1 VREFPRFAAEGLYC
15 RPPYKHWEASVSYEA
30 YHKRKIGDHVLKPE
44 TQMMGYGYDP
54 SLSEGSLK
62 PPIFLTSTFVFKTA
76 QDGKDFF
83 DYTSGRREPGA
94 GQATG
99 LVYSRFNNP
108 NLEVLEDRL
117 ALWEQTEAAAVFS
130 SGMSAIST
138 ALWTYAR
145 PGDVILMSQP
155 LYGGTETLI
164 EKTLPAFGV
173 SAISFTLGCDR
184 AAVTDAA
191 ARACARAAQ
200 TGGRVCLLMTETP
213 ANPTNSLVDLALMR
227 EVSEQ
232 IGARQSGGR
241 PPVLVDNTY
250 LGPVFQR
257 PLAHGADLVM
267 YSLTKYVG
275 GHSDLVAGG
284 VVGTRAV
291 VGPIKRLRGA
301 LGTQLDPNT
310 AWMIM
315 RSMETLSLRMHKSA
329 QNAALV
335 ADFLR
340 THPKIAAVN
349 YLGFLAADDPRQAV
363 FKRQCESAGSTFGFT
378 VKGGEVE
385 AFRLLDGL
393 QVIKLAVSLG
403 GTETLISHPASTTHS
418 GLPKET
424 RDRIGINDALIRISV
439 GIEDAGDL
447 IADLTKALH
456 AV

>member
-1 VREFPRFAAEGLYC
+1 
-15 RPPYKHWEASVSYEA
+15 VSYDG
-30 YHKRKIGDHVLKPE
+30 YHKRKIGQHVLKPE

-54 SLSEGSLK
+54 ALSEGSLK

-83 DYTSGRREPGA
+83 DFTSGRREPAA
-94 GQATG
+94 GESSG

-117 ALWEQTEAAAVFS
+117 ALWEQSEAAAVFS

-138 ALWTYAR
+138 ALWTYVR

-164 EKTLPAFGV
+164 EKTLPLFGV
-173 SAISFTLGCDR
+173 DAVSFTEGYDR
-184 AAVTDAA
+184 NAVTAA
-191 ARACARAAQ
+191 AGRASARAKE
-200 TGGRVCLLMTETP
+200 TGGRVSLIVTETP
-213 ANPTNSLVDLALMR
+213 ANPTNSLVDFALMR
-227 EVSEQ
+227 DISEQ
-232 IGARQSGGR
+232 IGRRQSGGR
-241 PPVLVDNTY
+241 PPVLVDNTF

-257 PLAHGADLVM
+257 PLSHGADLVM

-284 VVGTRAV
+284 VVGARDI
-291 VGPIKRLRGA
+291 VGPIKKLRGA

-340 THPKIAAVN
+340 RHPKIAAVN
-349 YLGFLAADDPRQAV
+349 YLGFIAADDPRRSV
-363 FKRQCESAGSTFGFT
+363 FERQCESAGSTFGFM
-378 VKGGEVE
+378 VKGGEAE
-385 AFRLLDGL
+385 AFRLLDAL

-403 GTETLISHPASTTHS
+403 GTESLISHPASTTHS
-418 GLPKET
+418 GLPKAT
-424 RDRIGINDALIRISV
+424 RDRIGITDALIRLSV

-447 IADLTKALH
+447 IADLGSALD

>member
-1 VREFPRFAAEGLYC
+1 M
-15 RPPYKHWEASVSYEA
+15 SYDT
-30 YHKRKIGDHVLKPE
+30 YHKRKIGKHVLKPE

-83 DYTSGRREPGA
+83 DYTSGRREPLA
-94 GQATG
+94 GQSSG

-117 ALWEQTEAAAVFS
+117 ALWEEGETAAVFS

-138 ALWTYAR
+138 VLFTHVR
-145 PGDVILMSQP
+145 PRDVILMSQP

-173 SAISFTLGCDR
+173 SAVGFTLGHDR
-184 AAVTDAA
+184 AAVMEAA
-191 ARACARAAQ
+191 DVASKKAAES
-200 TGGRVCLLMTETP
+200 GGRVCLVMVETP
-213 ANPTNSLVDLALMR
+213 ANPTNSLVDLELMR
-227 EVSEQ
+227 DISLL
-232 IGARQSGGR
+232 IGKRQAGGR
-241 PPVLVDNTY
+241 PPVAVDNTF

-257 PLAHGADLVM
+257 PLNAGADLVL

-284 VVGTRAV
+284 VVGSRQAIDPV
-291 VGPIKRLRGA
+291 KKLRGA

-315 RSMETLSLRMHKSA
+315 RSLETLSLRMHKSA
-329 QNAALV
+329 QNAGLV
-335 ADFLR
+335 ASYLR
-340 THPKIAAVN
+340 AHPKVAAVN
-349 YLGFLAADDPRQAV
+349 YLGFLAADDPRRAV
-363 FKRQCESAGSTFGFT
+363 FTRQCQSAGSTFGFT
-378 VKGGEVE
+378 VKGGEAE
-385 AFRLLDGL
+385 AFRMLDAL

-418 GLPKET
+418 GVAKGT
-424 RDRIGINDALIRISV
+424 RDRLGITDGLIRISV
-439 GIEDAGDL
+439 GIEDADDL
-447 IADLTKALH
+447 IADLSAALE

>member
-1 VREFPRFAAEGLYC
+1 MGYD
-15 RPPYKHWEASVSYEA
+15 A
-30 YHKRKIGDHVLKPE
+30 YHKRKIGQHVLKPE

-54 SLSEGSLK
+54 ALSEGSLK

-83 DYTSGRREPGA
+83 DFTSGRREPGA
-94 GQATG
+94 GQTSG

-117 ALWEQTEAAAVFS
+117 ALWEQSETAAVFS

-138 ALWTYAR
+138 ALWTFVR
-145 PGDVILMSQP
+145 PGDVILMIQP

-164 EKTLPAFGV
+164 ERTFPPFGV
-173 SAISFTLGCDR
+173 TAVSFTEGCDPG
-184 AAVTDAA
+184 AVSDAA
-191 ARACARAAQ
+191 ARAAAQARAS
-200 TGGRVCLLMTETP
+200 GGRVCLVMTETP
-213 ANPTNSLVDLALMR
+213 ANPTNGLVDLGLMR
-227 EVSEQ
+227 DVSEK
-232 IGARQSGGR
+232 IGKAQQGGR
-241 PPVLVDNTY
+241 PPVLVDNTF

-257 PLAHGADLVM
+257 PLAHGADLVL

-284 VVGTRAV
+284 VAGGHAL
-291 VGPIKRLRGA
+291 VGPIKKLRGA
-301 LGTQLDPNT
+301 LGTQLDPHS

-335 ADFLR
+335 AGFLR
-340 THPKIAAVN
+340 THAKVAHVN
-349 YLGFLAADDPRQAV
+349 YLGFLAPEDPRRAV
-363 FKRQCESAGSTFGFT
+363 FERQCASAGSTFGFS
-378 VKGGEVE
+378 VMGGEAE
-385 AFRLLDGL
+385 AFRLLDTL

-403 GTETLISHPASTTHS
+403 GTESLISHPASTTHS
-418 GLPKET
+418 GLPKAT
-424 RDRIGINDALIRISV
+424 RDRIGITDSLIRLSV

-447 IADLTKALH
+447 IADLGAALD
-456 AV
+456 AM

>member
-1 VREFPRFAAEGLYC
+1 
-15 RPPYKHWEASVSYEA
+15 VSYDA
-30 YHKRKIGDHVLKPE
+30 YHKRKIGQHVLKPE
-44 TQMMGYGYDP
+44 TQMMGFGYDP
-54 SLSEGSLK
+54 TLSEGSLK

-94 GQATG
+94 GQSSG

-117 ALWEQTEAAAVFS
+117 ALWEGGEAAAVFS
-130 SGMSAIST
+130 SGMAAIST
-138 ALWTYAR
+138 ALWTYVR

-164 EKTLPAFGV
+164 EKTFPLFGV
-173 SAISFTLGCDR
+173 SAVSFTEGYDRDAVTEAASR
-184 AAVTDAA
+184 AAAKA
-191 ARACARAAQ
+191 KS
-200 TGGRVCLLMTETP
+200 TGGRICLIMTETP
-213 ANPTNSLVDLALMR
+213 ANPTNGLVDLKLMR
-227 EVSEQ
+227 DISEQ
-232 IGARQSGGR
+232 IGKRQSGGR
-241 PPVLVDNTY
+241 PPVLVDNTF

-257 PLAHGADLVM
+257 PLGHGADLVM

-284 VVGTRAV
+284 VIGGRDL
-291 VGPIKRLRGA
+291 VGPIKKLRGS

-340 THPKIAAVN
+340 KHAKIAAVN
-349 YLGFLAADDPRQAV
+349 YLGFLAQEDPRRAV
-363 FKRQCESAGSTFGFT
+363 FERQCESAGSTFGFT
-378 VKGGEVE
+378 VKGGEAE
-385 AFRLLDGL
+385 AFRLLDAL

-403 GTETLISHPASTTHS
+403 GTESLISHPASTTHS

-424 RDRIGINDALIRISV
+424 RDRIGITDALIRISV

-447 IADLTKALH
+447 IADLGTALD
-456 AV
+456 AM

>member
-1 VREFPRFAAEGLYC
+1 M
-15 RPPYKHWEASVSYEA
+15 SYDT
-30 YHKRKIGDHVLKPE
+30 YHKRKIGKHVLKPE

-83 DYTSGRREPGA
+83 DYTSGRREPLA
-94 GQATG
+94 GQSSG

-117 ALWEQTEAAAVFS
+117 ALWEEGETAAVFS

-138 ALWTYAR
+138 VLFTHVR
-145 PGDVILMSQP
+145 PRDVILMSQP

-173 SAISFTLGCDR
+173 SAVGFTLGHDR
-184 AAVTDAA
+184 AAVMEAA
-191 ARACARAAQ
+191 DVASKKAAES
-200 TGGRVCLLMTETP
+200 GGRVCLVMVETP
-213 ANPTNSLVDLALMR
+213 ANPTNSLVDLELMR
-227 EVSEQ
+227 DISLL
-232 IGARQSGGR
+232 IGKRQAGGR
-241 PPVLVDNTY
+241 PPVAVDNTF

-257 PLAHGADLVM
+257 PLNAGADLVL

-284 VVGTRAV
+284 VVGSRQAIDPV
-291 VGPIKRLRGA
+291 KKLRGA

-315 RSMETLSLRMHKSA
+315 RSLETLSLRMHKSA
-329 QNAALV
+329 QNAGLV
-335 ADFLR
+335 ASYLR
-340 THPKIAAVN
+340 AHPKVAAVN
-349 YLGFLAADDPRQAV
+349 YLGFLAADDPRRAV
-363 FKRQCESAGSTFGFT
+363 FTRQCQSAGSTFGFT
-378 VKGGEVE
+378 VKGGEAE
-385 AFRLLDGL
+385 AFRMLDAL

-418 GLPKET
+418 GVAKGT
-424 RDRIGINDALIRISV
+424 RDRLGLTDGLIRISV
-439 GIEDAGDL
+439 GIEDADDL
-447 IADLTKALH
+447 IADLSAALE

>member
-1 VREFPRFAAEGLYC
+1 
-15 RPPYKHWEASVSYEA
+15 VSYDS
-30 YHKRKIGDHVLKPE
+30 YHKRKIGKHLLKPE

-83 DYTSGRREPGA
+83 DYTSGRREPGV
-94 GQATG
+94 GQSSG

-117 ALWEQTEAAAVFS
+117 ALWEEGETAAVFS

-138 ALWTYAR
+138 VIWTHVR

-164 EKTLPAFGV
+164 EKTLPGFGV
-173 SAISFTLGCDR
+173 SAVGFTSGHDKQ
-184 AAVTDAA
+184 AVTEAA
-191 ARACARAAQ
+191 ELASRKAAES
-200 TGGRVCLLMTETP
+200 GGRVCLVLLETP
-213 ANPTNSLVDLALMR
+213 ANPTNSLVDLGLMR
-227 EVSEQ
+227 DISLQ
-232 IGARQSGGR
+232 IGARQKGGR
-241 PPVLVDNTY
+241 PPVAVDNTF

-257 PLAHGADLVM
+257 PLSFGADLVM

-284 VVGTRAV
+284 VIGSREA
-291 VGPIKRLRGA
+291 VGPVKKLRGA

-329 QNAALV
+329 ENAALV
-335 ADFLR
+335 ANFLR
-340 THPKIAAVN
+340 SHPKVASVN
-349 YLGFLAADDPRQAV
+349 YLGFLAHDDPRYAV
-363 FKRQCESAGSTFGFT
+363 FKGQCQSAGSTFGFA
-378 VKGGEVE
+378 VKGGEAE
-385 AFRLLDGL
+385 AFRLLDAL

-403 GTETLISHPASTTHS
+403 GTETLMSHPASTTHS
-418 GLPKET
+418 GVSKQT
-424 RDRIGINDALIRISV
+424 RDRLGITDALIRISV
-439 GIEDAGDL
+439 GIEHADDL
-447 IADLTKALH
+447 IADLGAALD
-456 AV
+456 VV